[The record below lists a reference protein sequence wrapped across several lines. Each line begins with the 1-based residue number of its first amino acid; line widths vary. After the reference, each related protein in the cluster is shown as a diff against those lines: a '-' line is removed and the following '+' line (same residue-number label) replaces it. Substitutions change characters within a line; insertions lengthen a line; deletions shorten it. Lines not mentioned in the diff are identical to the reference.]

1 MVADFSA
8 SGSGSDCTNEPLEPL
23 EILNRY
29 CLKVKEEAMV
39 STRTMRSIRQV
50 TVSLMKA
57 TANQYQRQV
66 YGVLQNYGIDPSSM
80 PELED
85 AFTPG
90 HWNHDSPALN
100 EDIVAMSHFPDIS
113 PKEILLGKR
122 KQWKRLPNKKS
133 KIVEYPEK
141 MYYLSLIASIEIQLN
156 NQKMLQMVAEPIN
169 NQSSGPFLTDVI
181 HGALISDYELFSCD
195 PQSLKIVLYYD
206 DVEIT
211 NEATSWPIYIL
222 STDQS

>member
-1 MVADFSA
+1 
-8 SGSGSDCTNEPLEPL
+8 
-23 EILNRY
+23 
-29 CLKVKEEAMV
+29 
-39 STRTMRSIRQV
+39 
-50 TVSLMKA
+50 
-57 TANQYQRQV
+57 
-66 YGVLQNYGIDPSSM
+66 M

-90 HWNHDSPALN
+90 HWNHNSPALN
-100 EDIVAMSHFPDIS
+100 EDTVAMSHFPDIS

-141 MYYLSLIASIEIQLN
+141 MYYISLIASIEIQLN

-169 NQSSGPFLTDVI
+169 NQSSSPFLTDVI
-181 HGALISDYELFSCD
+181 HGALISDHELFLCD
-195 PQSLKIVLYYD
+195 LQSLKIVLYYD

-211 NEATSWPIYIL
+211 NESTKRKHKLALFYYQLANIYPEYRSKLKSIQL
-222 STDQS
+222 VAIVEHRYLKKYGLDVIVKPFVEELKVLGRDLGYHFKICGGHICL